1 MKTLLIALVL
11 SMSGAQEKAPRALD
25 LLEASGQQYEK
36 AGNGWA
42 VKFEGN
48 NLKEI
53 RVIVVQTEPLI
64 VALTYLALK
73 DDIADKAGLHEALL
87 KINEDYDV
95 VKALVD
101 DDGDYALR
109 MDLIPNGL
117 TGKLFSDQ
125 LVQIATATDLL
136 KPIVDKYRKK

>member
-1 MKTLLIALVL
+1 MKMLLLALAL
-11 SMSGAQEKAPRALD
+11 TTFGTQEKAPRALD

-42 VKFEGN
+42 VKFTGN
-48 NLKEI
+48 NLKDI
-53 RVIVVQTEPLI
+53 RIIVVQTDKLI
-64 VALTYLALK
+64 VTVSYLALK

-95 VKALVD
+95 VKALLD

-109 MDLIPNGL
+109 MDLIPDGL
-117 TGKLFSDQ
+117 TGTLFSEQ